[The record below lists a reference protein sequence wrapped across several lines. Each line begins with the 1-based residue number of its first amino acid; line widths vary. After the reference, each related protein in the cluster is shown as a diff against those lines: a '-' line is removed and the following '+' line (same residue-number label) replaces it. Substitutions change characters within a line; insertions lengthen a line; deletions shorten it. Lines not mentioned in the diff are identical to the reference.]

1 MTWTRKNGK
10 KTKKRKLKQNRK
22 RKSFDEVYSKEK
34 DNCYGKISPY
44 LLSATTS
51 TASNSLQPY
60 FLSYIPNKV
69 AAVSTTTAQ
78 SKVMQV

>member
-1 MTWTRKNGK
+1 MERRPKKGSSNKIGKENPLTKYIQRK
-10 KTKKRKLKQNRK
+10 KTI
-22 RKSFDEVYSKEK
+22 VMEK
-34 DNCYGKISPY
+34 Y

-78 SKVMQV
+78 SKVIQV